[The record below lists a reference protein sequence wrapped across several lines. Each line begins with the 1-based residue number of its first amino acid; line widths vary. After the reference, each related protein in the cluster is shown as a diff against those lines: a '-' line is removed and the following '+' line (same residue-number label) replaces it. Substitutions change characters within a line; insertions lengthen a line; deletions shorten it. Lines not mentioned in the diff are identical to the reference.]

1 MAKITRHG
9 GPSDKTS
16 PDFNPEAENATE
28 EKLADQT
35 EPIDLRDAETREDPE
50 PADDPTK
57 ADGETPKQ
65 AVASD
70 SGPRVTTV
78 TSGSAEVKHEP
89 VPEGSISEVTGWVG
103 NDWVRAERA
112 LAKERE
118 ADTPRKSL
126 ISLLEKTIT
135 ENKK

>member
-16 PDFNPEAENATE
+16 PDFDPEAENATSE
-28 EKLADQT
+28 QLADHT
-35 EPIDLRDAETREDPE
+35 EPTDLRDAETREDPE

-57 ADGETPKQ
+57 VEGETPRQ
-65 AVASD
+65 AVAGD

-78 TSGSAEVKHEP
+78 TSGSAEVEHEP
-89 VPEGSISEVTGWVG
+89 VKEGSISEVTGWVG

-112 LAKERE
+112 LAKERDAE
-118 ADTPRKSL
+118 TPRKSL
-126 ISLLEKTIT
+126 ISLLEKTIA